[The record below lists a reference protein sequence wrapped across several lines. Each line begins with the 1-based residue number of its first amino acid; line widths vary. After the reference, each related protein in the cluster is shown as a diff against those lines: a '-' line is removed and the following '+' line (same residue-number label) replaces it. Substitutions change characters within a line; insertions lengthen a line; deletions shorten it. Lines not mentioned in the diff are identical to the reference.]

1 MRKILEERIQQRK
14 EYQKALFVQLEDA
27 IQLQDV
33 DQIKRL
39 SDHLHGNEERLR
51 ELIQIYNECRF
62 EWNNKLIVLW
72 KG

>member
-62 EWNNKLIVLW
+62 E
-72 KG
+72 